1 MVPYA
6 FNSTSSA
13 VDAPSSSTPSSL
25 VAGNAAVPAADGDP
39 LIAVI
44 VVLSIAVLA
53 AIFFVVCG
61 LFLKAE
67 AHVHSGRETIS
78 ESLLVEP
85 MSPTVTL
92 E

>member
-13 VDAPSSSTPSSL
+13 VDAQSSSTPSSL
-25 VAGNAAVPAADGDP
+25 VAGNAAVPAADDT

-44 VVLSIAVLA
+44 VVLSITVLA

-85 MSPTVTL
+85 RSPTVTL